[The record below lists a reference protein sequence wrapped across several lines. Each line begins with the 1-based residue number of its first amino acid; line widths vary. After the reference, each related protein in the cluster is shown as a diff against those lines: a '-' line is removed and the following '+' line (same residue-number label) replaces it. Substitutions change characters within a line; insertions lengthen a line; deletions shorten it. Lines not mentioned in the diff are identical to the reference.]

1 MRKTGI
7 VLCVVVLL
15 AATAVAADKRVH
27 QIVPLAASGSVSID
41 THNGTITV
49 TTWNQPSVDV
59 TARIEQGLFISDDD
73 VRKTEVRVTGS
84 GENVRIESDYSAIMS
99 HFSWLGS
106 DHNLPAV
113 HYTLFMPATARLTVD
128 AHNAT
133 VRATGL
139 RNDVK
144 ISTHN
149 GDVDLAGLDGAASI
163 ETHNGDIHVAFSRFA
178 RLSRIETHNG
188 DIELRVPAH
197 SQFHLDATGH
207 HLGVNSDFPVVT
219 KTLDRSRYVGDV
231 NGGGAELRVTTHKG
245 SVTLRKV

>member
-7 VLCVVVLL
+7 VLCVVLLL
-15 AATAVAADKRVH
+15 ASTTAAADKRVH
-27 QIVPLAASGSVSID
+27 QNVALAASGSVFID

-49 TTWNQPSVDV
+49 TTWNQPTVDV
-59 TARIEQGLFISDDD
+59 TARIEGGLWISDED
-73 VRKTEVRVTGS
+73 VNKTQVRVTGS
-84 GENVRIESDYSAIMS
+84 GDNVRIESDYSAIIS
-99 HFSWLGS
+99 HFSWLGTN
-106 DHNLPAV
+106 HNLPPV
-113 HYTLFMPATARLTVD
+113 HYTLSMPAGARLTVD
-128 AHNAT
+128 GHNTT

-149 GDVDLAGLDGAASI
+149 GSVDLAGLDGAASI
-163 ETHNGDIHVAFSRFA
+163 DTHNGDIRVAFSRFA

-188 DIELRVPAH
+188 GIDLRIPAQ

-207 HLGVNSDFPVVT
+207 HLGVSSDFPVVI
-219 KTLDRSRYVGDV
+219 KRMERDRYVGDV
-231 NGGGAELRVTTHKG
+231 NGGGAELRVTTHNG